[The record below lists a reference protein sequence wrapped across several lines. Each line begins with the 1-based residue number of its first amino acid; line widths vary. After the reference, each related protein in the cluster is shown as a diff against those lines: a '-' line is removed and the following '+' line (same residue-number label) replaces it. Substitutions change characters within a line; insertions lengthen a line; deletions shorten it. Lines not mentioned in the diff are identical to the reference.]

1 MTRHLTSI
9 WFALLPATLLCFAA
23 TSTLADF
30 QPPSV
35 SELVAKHAPTNQVVT
50 LEWNPSTDKTVVGY
64 KIYYGTM
71 SGIYTVVVSVGN
83 ATNCTLKLPLFS
95 SKLVRFFFAATD
107 YNIQGV
113 QSPFSNEVSYSGNGL
128 VVCFTNWTWPTNT
141 VQASSDLVKWGT
153 AGWQQSLCTTNPTG
167 AAWFRLINTNAVYG
181 SLAQVKG
188 AQLLRQPLVVLPP
201 TLPNI
206 AGNSYAV
213 KLP

>member
-1 MTRHLTSI
+1 MTRHFASI
-9 WFALLPATLLCFAA
+9 WSLLPATLLCFAA
-23 TSTLADF
+23 TRTLADF

-64 KIYYGTM
+64 NIYYGTM

-95 SKLVRFFFAATD
+95 SNLVRFFFAATD

-181 SLAQVKG
+181 SLA
-188 AQLLRQPLVVLPP
+188 
-201 TLPNI
+201 LPNI
-206 AGNSYAV
+206 AVNSYAV

>member
-1 MTRHLTSI
+1 MTRHHTSI
-9 WFALLPATLLCFAA
+9 WSLLPATLLCFAA
-23 TSTLADF
+23 TSTLAQ
-30 QPPSV
+30 QPPPV

-167 AAWFRLINTNAVYG
+167 AASYRLFNTNGIVQSMVG
-181 SLAQVKG
+181 SG
-188 AQLLRQPLVVLPP
+188 TNVVVSYKP
-201 TLPNI
+201 LPNI
-206 AGNSYAV
+206 AVNSYTV